1 MRVARRVFCQLLA
14 SLTRNNGAERLKSE
28 IEEHLALQ
36 TAENI
41 RAGLDSDEARR
52 QAVLKFGSLQSV
64 KESYRDGKGL
74 PWLETLLHDTR
85 HAIRRLRKA
94 PVFSITTI
102 LTVALGM
109 GATTAIFSLVYAVL
123 LKSLS
128 VADPAQLVR
137 LGKTTHCC
145 YTDSYAQD
153 PDFGIVSYDL
163 YKYFRDHTEGI
174 SELAAFQA
182 GETGYGVRRS
192 NSPAPAFSDVGEL
205 VSGNYFQMFGLHA
218 FAGRLLT
225 PADDRPEAAPV
236 AVMSYRLWSER
247 YGSDPT
253 VIGSSFELNRRPY
266 TIVGVA
272 PPSFFGDS
280 LRTSP
285 PDFFVPLI
293 PGDPGPDSAY
303 AQSSLA
309 WLQLIGRTRPGF
321 TAQSIQ
327 ARMRVELKQWLRSHW
342 DEMDANHR
350 VLLPHQT
357 LYIEPGGAG
366 ITGMREQ
373 YDKWL
378 RILML
383 VSGFV
388 LLIVCANVA
397 NLMLVRSMQRRRQT
411 AVSVALGARPAALM
425 RQAFT
430 ESLLLSLCGG
440 ALGLLIAIGGT
451 QFIID
456 FAFPRMGEMASVPID
471 VSPSVPVLA
480 FAFAVSLITGI
491 VFGIAPAWL
500 ATRVAPI
507 EALRGTGRSTARTG
521 YLPRRVLV
529 VLQASLALVL
539 VSASG
544 LLTMGL
550 RSFEHQDFGFQ
561 PDQRIIVSFDPRLA
575 GYEPDKLH
583 SLYGR
588 IEDVFSRLPGVVQVT
603 LAVYTPMSGNNWGNV
618 VWINGHHP
626 PGPNEDAESSW
637 TRATSDFLSSIGNP
651 IVRGRELDARDSA
664 ESEHVAVINEAFAR
678 KFFSREDP
686 IGQYFGWADETPTAF
701 RIVGIAKD
709 ARYLVS
715 DLDKPIMPFFF
726 LPEPQHDF
734 DKASGKERSPG
745 SHYMQQI
752 VIVES
757 PGRSVSYEA
766 IRRALVSINPNL
778 PITSIRTFR
787 QQVEE
792 LFRPTELMARL
803 TSFFGLL
810 AIVLSSIGLYGITA
824 YSAGQRTNEIGVR
837 MALGAE
843 PHHAVA
849 LLLRGPFVLIVLGF
863 ALGLP
868 ISFAIEGILKS
879 QTFGGDPHAATVVT
893 VATTMLAVT
902 GFLAALIPA
911 LRASSISP
919 CEALRVD

>member
-1 MRVARRVFCQLLA
+1 MRKVRRLFHQLVA
-14 SLTRNNGAERLKSE
+14 SLTRNRGEERFESE
-28 IEEHLALQ
+28 MEEHLLLQ
-36 TAENI
+36 TAENM
-41 RAGLDSDEARR
+41 RAGLDPDEARR
-52 QAVLKFGSLQSV
+52 QAVLKFGSAGSL
-64 KESYRDGKGL
+64 KDSYRDRHGL
-74 PWLETLLHDTR
+74 PLLEVLLHDTR
-85 HAIRRLRKA
+85 HAIRRLRKT

-109 GATTAIFSLVYAVL
+109 GATTAIFSLVYTVL
-123 LKSLS
+123 LKSLA
-128 VADPAQLVR
+128 VADPAQLLR

-163 YKYFRDHTEGI
+163 YKYFRDHTEGF

-205 VSGNYFQMFGLHA
+205 VSGNYFQMFRLHA
-218 FAGRLLT
+218 FAGRLLI
-225 PADDRPEAAPV
+225 PADDRAEAAPV

-247 YGSDPT
+247 YGSDST
-253 VIGSSFELNRRPY
+253 VIGSSFELNRRPF
-266 TIVGVA
+266 TIVGIA

-280 LRTSP
+280 LRRSP
-285 PDFFVPLI
+285 PDFFVPLTT
-293 PGDPGPDSAY
+293 GDPGPDSDR

-309 WLQLIGRTRPGF
+309 WLQLIGRKRVGF
-321 TAQSIQ
+321 TTQSIQ

-350 VLLPHQT
+350 ALLPHQI

-378 RILML
+378 RMLML

-411 AVSVALGARPAALM
+411 AVSVALGARPAVLM
-425 RQAFT
+425 RQSFS
-430 ESLLLSLCGG
+430 ESVLLSLCGG

-451 QFIID
+451 QLIIH
-456 FAFPRMGEMASVPID
+456 FVFPRTGEMATVPID
-471 VSPSVPVLA
+471 VSPSAPILA
-480 FAFAVSLITGI
+480 FAFALSLITGI

-500 ATRVAPI
+500 ATRVAPL
-507 EALRGTGRSTARTG
+507 EALRGAARSTARTG
-521 YLPRRVLV
+521 YLPRRVLIV
-529 VLQASLALVL
+529 SQASLALVL

-561 PDQRIIVSFDPRLA
+561 PDHRVIVSFDPRLA
-575 GYEPDKLH
+575 GYQPAKLH
-583 SLYGR
+583 SLYAR
-588 IEDVFSRLPGVVQVT
+588 IEDVLSRIPGIAQVT
-603 LAVYTPMSGNNWGNV
+603 LAVYTPLSGNNWGNL
-618 VWINGHHP
+618 VWINGHNP
-626 PGPNEDAESSW
+626 PGPDEDAESSW

-651 IVRGRELDARDSA
+651 IVRGRELDERDTA
-664 ESEHVAVINEAFAR
+664 ESEHVAVINEAFAH
-678 KFFSREDP
+678 KFFPHQDP
-686 IGQYFGWADETPTAF
+686 MGQYFGWADDSPKSY

-715 DLDKPIMPFFF
+715 DLDKPITPFFF
-726 LPEPQHDF
+726 LPESQRDL
-734 DKASGKERSPG
+734 DKTSGKERSPG
-745 SHYMQQI
+745 SHYMQNI
-752 VIVES
+752 VIVEAA
-757 PGRSVSYEA
+757 GRRVPYEA
-766 IRRALVSINPNL
+766 IRRALASIDSNL
-778 PITSIRTFR
+778 PITSICTFR

-824 YSAGQRTNEIGVR
+824 YNAGQRTNEIGVR

-843 PHHAVA
+843 PQHAVA
-849 LLLRGPFVLIVLGF
+849 LLLRGPFVLILVGLAF
-863 ALGLP
+863 GLP
-868 ISFAIEGILKS
+868 ISLAVSAILAS
-879 QTFGGDPHAATVVT
+879 QTFGGDPHTALVET
-893 VATTMLAVT
+893 VATAVLAVT
-902 GFLAALIPA
+902 GFLAALLPA
-911 LRASSISP
+911 VRASSISP
-919 CEALRVD
+919 CEALRVE